1 METSILEVREDGT
14 EVELMDG
21 TVWTIHAGDV
31 PKTVLWRP
39 IQRIIVETGDDDL
52 YPFTLTNRDT
62 PSPEK
67 VKASRFL

>member
-1 METSILEVREDGT
+1 METTVLEVRDEGM

-21 TVWTIHAGDV
+21 SVWIIHAGDV

-39 IQRIIVETGDDDL
+39 IQRIIVATGDDDM
-52 YPFTLTNRDT
+52 YPFTLTNCDT